1 MAEALCWTSHDTTLA
16 LSGDLDRDSLLPFW
30 QQREALLKGK
40 QTLDIAA
47 LDRVDSAGLALLV
60 HLYQQQ
66 STSASSFVISG
77 AGERVKTLIALY
89 NLNDIIPVV

>member
-1 MAEALCWTSHDTTLA
+1 MAEALRWTSQDTTLA

-30 QQREALLKGK
+30 QQRETLLKGK
-40 QTLDIAA
+40 QALDIAA

-66 STSASSFVISG
+66 CRSAPSFAISG
-77 AGERVKTLIALY
+77 ASERVKTLIALY